1 MVWQVRE
8 NPQNQNCNFELN
20 RNNAAEN
27 QNIQQE
33 NSRET
38 TKSPSPF
45 LNQTGSS
52 SYKTEVGSRTSTT
65 SRISSTSSVELGP
78 APGSGLVTAD
88 ASDVASAGE
97 DIPDS
102 DEPEVAKRKSNLDQ
116 HQEENACE
124 TTLPVPSEN
133 NNVDNLAT
141 STDLGL
147 EMTESMT
154 ASTLTASSLTTSGL
168 TTSGLTAS
176 SLMQF
181 NRDIES
187 MMDHSEAGALEP
199 KEDFTG
205 NLS

>member
-52 SYKTEVGSRTSTT
+52 SYKTEVESRTSTT

-88 ASDVASAGE
+88 ASDAASAGE

-102 DEPEVAKRKSNLDQ
+102 DEPEVAKRKSNLE
-116 HQEENACE
+116 QEKENCRE
-124 TTLPVPSEN
+124 ITTQSSEN
-133 NNVDNLAT
+133 NNVT
-141 STDLGL
+141 STTDVGL

-154 ASTLTASSLTTSGL
+154 ASTLTE
-168 TTSGLTAS
+168 S

-187 MMDHSEAGALEP
+187 MMDQSALEP
-199 KEDFTG
+199 KEDFTQ

>member
-52 SYKTEVGSRTSTT
+52 SYKTEVESRTSTT

-88 ASDVASAGE
+88 ASDAASAGE

-102 DEPEVAKRKSNLDQ
+102 DEPEVAKRKSNL
-116 HQEENACE
+116 EKENSRE
-124 TTLPVPSEN
+124 ITTQLPVPSSEN
-133 NNVDNLAT
+133 NNMN
-141 STDLGL
+141 STTDVGL

-154 ASTLTASSLTTSGL
+154 ASTLTE
-168 TTSGLTAS
+168 S

-187 MMDHSEAGALEP
+187 MMDQSALEP
-199 KEDFTG
+199 KEDFTQ

>member
-52 SYKTEVGSRTSTT
+52 SYKTEVESRTSTT

-88 ASDVASAGE
+88 ASDAASAGE

-102 DEPEVAKRKSNLDQ
+102 DEPEVAKRKLNNLE
-116 HQEENACE
+116 QEKDNSREI
-124 TTLPVPSEN
+124 TTQLPMQSLEN
-133 NNVDNLAT
+133 NNVT
-141 STDLGL
+141 STTDVGL

-154 ASTLTASSLTTSGL
+154 ASTLTE
-168 TTSGLTAS
+168 S

-187 MMDHSEAGALEP
+187 MMDQSALEP
-199 KEDFTG
+199 KEDFTQ

>member
-20 RNNAAEN
+20 RNNAEN
-27 QNIQQE
+27 IIRQEE

-52 SYKTEVGSRTSTT
+52 SYKTEVESRTSTT

-88 ASDVASAGE
+88 ASDAASAGE

-102 DEPEVAKRKSNLDQ
+102 DEPEVAKRKSNLEK
-116 HQEENACE
+116 QEEENSRE
-124 TTLPVPSEN
+124 ITTQLPVPSSEN
-133 NNVDNLAT
+133 NNVT
-141 STDLGL
+141 STTDVGL

-154 ASTLTASSLTTSGL
+154 ASTLTE
-168 TTSGLTAS
+168 S

-187 MMDHSEAGALEP
+187 MMDQSALEP
-199 KEDFTG
+199 KEDFTQ

>member
-38 TKSPSPF
+38 TKSPSP
-45 LNQTGSS
+45 LNQTGSC
-52 SYKTEVGSRTSTT
+52 KTEVESRTSTT

-88 ASDVASAGE
+88 ASDAASAGE

-102 DEPEVAKRKSNLDQ
+102 DEPEVAKRKSNL
-116 HQEENACE
+116 EKENSRE
-124 TTLPVPSEN
+124 ITTQLPVPSSEN
-133 NNVDNLAT
+133 NNVT
-141 STDLGL
+141 TTTDVGL

-154 ASTLTASSLTTSGL
+154 ASTLTE
-168 TTSGLTAS
+168 S

-187 MMDHSEAGALEP
+187 MMDQSALEP
-199 KEDFTG
+199 KEDFTQ

>member
-52 SYKTEVGSRTSTT
+52 SYKTEVESRTSTT

-88 ASDVASAGE
+88 ASDAASAGE

-102 DEPEVAKRKSNLDQ
+102 DEPEVAKRKSNLEI
-116 HQEENACE
+116 QEEENSRE
-124 TTLPVPSEN
+124 ITTQLPVPSSEN
-133 NNVDNLAT
+133 NNMT
-141 STDLGL
+141 STTDVGL

-154 ASTLTASSLTTSGL
+154 ASTLTE
-168 TTSGLTAS
+168 S

-187 MMDHSEAGALEP
+187 MMDQSALEP
-199 KEDFTG
+199 KEDFTQ
-205 NLS
+205 NLI